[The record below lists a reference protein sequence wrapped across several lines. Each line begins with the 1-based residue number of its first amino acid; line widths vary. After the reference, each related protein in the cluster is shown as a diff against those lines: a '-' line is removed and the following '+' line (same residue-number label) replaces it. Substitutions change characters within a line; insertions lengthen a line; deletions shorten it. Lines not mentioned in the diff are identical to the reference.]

1 MTSEFKGKTII
12 ITGAAGVY
20 GRQFAERFAGLGANL
35 FLTDR
40 IEEDLAALKAS
51 VGSGSEIRTFAADLT
66 EANDLTALA
75 DAVLAGFGAP
85 DIAILNAGIY
95 PFGGLFDTSLE
106 TFDRIFDIN
115 VRANFVLT
123 QLLARPMID
132 SGTKGSLIYIGSA
145 AAHILRSNG
154 LAYCTSKR
162 ALEWMVKG
170 VALELAPYG
179 IRANVIE
186 PGLALGSGTAS
197 FPDGYVA
204 AIERQIPQ
212 RRLIRAGE
220 AADAAVFLASSG
232 ASYITGTSLP
242 VDGGGSIPHRG
253 QVS

>member
-1 MTSEFKGKTII
+1 
-12 ITGAAGVY
+12 
-20 GRQFAERFAGLGANL
+20 
-35 FLTDR
+35 
-40 IEEDLAALKAS
+40 
-51 VGSGSEIRTFAADLT
+51 
-66 EANDLTALA
+66 
-75 DAVLAGFGAP
+75 
-85 DIAILNAGIY
+85 
-95 PFGGLFDTSLE
+95 
-106 TFDRIFDIN
+106 
-115 VRANFVLT
+115 
-123 QLLARPMID
+123 
-132 SGTKGSLIYIGSA
+132 
-145 AAHILRSNG
+145 
-154 LAYCTSKR
+154 
-162 ALEWMVKG
+162 LEWMVKG